1 MIDNILSIIEACAQ
15 NTNRKHYVKGDFK
28 QYHLH
33 NALVLASLG
42 YYVFPVTGDKAP
54 YKDFHWR
61 EYSSNDPKAI
71 SQYWQQY
78 LYGRIAIDCE
88 KSGINVIDVDN
99 KPEND
104 KDGLKVL
111 TDCLKN
117 WGNLPKNAP
126 VVISP
131 SGGLHIY
138 FKASNLDLTRCYA
151 NCIDIQRNHY
161 VLAPTSV
168 NRKKGMYKPFNTFL
182 PQSDLPAIPNEWTE
196 KLLTFKQTKAKR
208 HYTNSQSYTKRV
220 KDIDIAPL
228 LEKCEFIKECVFE
241 SETLPEYLWFEFA
254 KFLSGIAN
262 GEELFHKYSENYP
275 AYNYDEAQSKFERAK
290 KYHFSCQS
298 VKHLFDGC
306 KTCTNNKTKEVI

>member
-1 MIDNILSIIEACAQ
+1 MIDSLSSIFEACAQ
-15 NTNRKHYVKGDFK
+15 NKNRKHYIKGDFK

-42 YYVFPVTGDKAP
+42 YCVFPVTGNKAP
-54 YKDFHWR
+54 YKNFHWR
-61 EYSSNDPKAI
+61 EYSSNNPKVI

-78 LYGRIAIDCE
+78 PYGRIAIDCE

-99 KPEND
+99 KPEGGKN
-104 KDGLKVL
+104 GLKIL
-111 TDCLKN
+111 ADCLNN
-117 WGNLPKNAP
+117 WENLPKDAP

-138 FKASNLDLTRCYA
+138 FKASNLELTRCYA
-151 NCIDIQRNHY
+151 NCINIQRNHY
-161 VLAPTSV
+161 VLAPTSE

-182 PQSDLPAIPNEWTE
+182 PQSDLPAIPNEWLE
-196 KLLTFKQTKAKR
+196 KLLMFDKKTRKFTAG
-208 HYTNSQSYTKRV
+208 SYSYKKRV
-220 KDIDIAPL
+220 KDIDITPL
-228 LEKCEFIKECVFE
+228 LEKCEFIKGCIFG

-262 GEELFHKYSENYP
+262 GEELFHKYSKNYP
-275 AYNYDEAQSKFERAK
+275 TYNYDETQSKFKNAK
-290 KYHFSCQS
+290 KYYFSCQS

-306 KTCTNNKTKEVI
+306 KNCKNTKKN